1 LFEVGKLIRLTF
13 PRQQIDGLFMLL
25 RKKVQQHPYWVTLEF
40 AEFARG
46 QEFQIQDILKELRK
60 QRADQKAS
68 DLTTKIIG
76 SNIKIN
82 VAMTWKIEEREEDAF
97 IYNHSTWNGTLL
109 GDASG
114 PWNTIAS
121 G

>member
-1 LFEVGKLIRLTF
+1 MGKLIRLTF

-76 SNIKIN
+76 SNVGI
-82 VAMTWKIEEREEDAF
+82 VATITFKIEERAEDAF
-97 IYNHSTWNGTLL
+97 IYNYSTWNAQPLN
-109 GDASG
+109 DVSG
-114 PWNTIAS
+114 PWETLVT